1 MAKEKDKS
9 RHYVD
14 NKSFYAALVE
24 YRKKR
29 LDAIEAGLP
38 IPRIPEYIGVCIFK
52 IATKLSSKGNF
63 VNYSYKEE
71 MISDGIENCLLYAYN
86 FDPTKSKNPF
96 SYFTQIIYYAFLR
109 RIQKEKKQA
118 YIKLKKIEMSDVDS
132 SMKKWFREN
141 FLKIGDNFE
150 TLPTFLTENDI
161 NSFEKKTG
169 EAEASEEKPKKAS
182 KKPVK
187 KPAKKGKKK

>member
-71 MISDGIENCLLYAYN
+71 MISDGIENCINYMHN
-86 FDPTKSKNPF
+86 FNPEKSNNPF
-96 SYFTQIIYYAFLR
+96 AYFTRIIYNAYVL
-109 RIQKEKKQA
+109 RIQKEKKQT
-118 YIKLKKIEMSDVDS
+118 YIKYKAYENAVLMTGSSEYNDKDNPNSTEMNVNDNMNAFVSDYEKKIA
-132 SMKKWFREN
+132 
-141 FLKIGDNFE
+141 
-150 TLPTFLTENDI
+150 
-161 NSFEKKTG
+161 EKKL
-169 EAEASEEKPKKAS
+169 EAAEKKPKD
-182 KKPVK
+182 
-187 KPAKKGKKK
+187 KKGVEIFVEGDD